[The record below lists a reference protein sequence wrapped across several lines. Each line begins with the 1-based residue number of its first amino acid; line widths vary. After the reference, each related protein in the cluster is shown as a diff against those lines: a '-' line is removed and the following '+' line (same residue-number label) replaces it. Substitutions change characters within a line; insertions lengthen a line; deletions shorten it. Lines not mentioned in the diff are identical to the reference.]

1 MSEEQSIKLKASAM
15 VFSMLMTA
23 QQQLK
28 ESQKELT
35 QAAEDDDFWGS
46 AGNAFEASKLRY
58 EAWSYVMKLVVENI

>member
-15 VFSMLMTA
+15 VFSRLMTA

-46 AGNAFEASKLRY
+46 AGNAFEAAKLRY
-58 EAWSYVMKLVVENI
+58 EAWSYVMKLVEENI